1 MTYLLPTFKKGV
13 NTSSPSVLAGKLR
26 VPSSS
31 LPFPISAGEANVSA
45 LDRVPF
51 VLEQKEHKDLLV
63 LSETVPIFSLWYTI
77 L

>member
-1 MTYLLPTFKKGV
+1 MLTQEP
-13 NTSSPSVLAGKLR
+13 GKLH

-31 LPFPISAGEANVSA
+31 LPFPISAGHANVSA

-51 VLEQKEHKDLLV
+51 LLEQKEHEDLLV
-63 LSETVPIFSLWYTI
+63 LSKPVPIFTLWYTI